1 VFEGHSYVFAR
12 QVAFKDA
19 VGGRAAR
26 SYKRQRADLRPSLFC
41 NAYVGGSL
49 TAQAS
54 QLIIPGVLSLRAN
67 RLLDR
72 TKLSQRGRGRD

>member
-1 VFEGHSYVFAR
+1 MFSRAKWRLRTQLADEWRAR
-12 QVAFKDA
+12 TNGSAQTCDLRYFVTPTS
-19 VGGRAAR
+19 VGR
-26 SYKRQRADLRPSLFC
+26 RQR
-41 NAYVGGSL
+41 
-49 TAQAS
+49 QAS